1 MSSVQHLHQVSAL
14 FDFFDPFDSSDSFD
28 LFFSFLNVRIF
39 FLFHPVTF
47 AAFFIYFIWLSFST
61 FCPLKGPSRLIIY
74 KAGVIA
80 AAVVSSLT
88 VAGTVLLL
96 FYIR

>member
-14 FDFFDPFDSSDSFD
+14 FDCFDPFDSSDSFD
-28 LFFSFLNVRIF
+28 LLFSFLNVRIV

>member
-28 LFFSFLNVRIF
+28 LLFSFLNVRIV

>member
-47 AAFFIYFIWLSFST
+47 AAFFIHFIWLSFST
-61 FCPLKGPSRLIIY
+61 FCPLKGPSKPIIY

-80 AAVVSSLT
+80 AAVVSSLI
-88 VAGTVLLL
+88 VAGTVLIL